1 MIQIGGQTHMVYKR
15 IIVPLFSLL
24 AFSACSQTG
33 EGPSSEPAAQ
43 SSSESLPLEESS
55 SGQPSQSQS
64 SSELSESISDGK
76 VYYTVSFYQSY
87 LRRADAMGRNGL
99 RFDTSLQIEAG
110 TALYRTTEE
119 GRAFYHNNLHPLY
132 QPHGQS
138 YDIIYLFHDA
148 ECTDLYVHGDP
159 ILSDSTFYYFGEG

>member
-1 MIQIGGQTHMVYKR
+1 MIRIGGQTHMVYKR

-55 SGQPSQSQS
+55 SEQPSQSQS

-76 VYYTVSFYQSY
+76 IYYTVSIYQSY
-87 LRRADAMGRNGL
+87 IPQPDAMGRTGV
-99 RFDTSLQIEAG
+99 RFDT
-110 TALYRTTEE
+110 ALKVEE
-119 GRAFYHNNLHPLY
+119 GSSLYSSVQEHQSFYDKIRPLY
-132 QPHGQS
+132 TAYGGAYS
-138 YDIIYLFHDA
+138 VIYLFYDP
-148 ECTDLYVHGDP
+148 ECTEFLEHGTQ
-159 ILSDSTFYYFGEG
+159 ILSDSTFYYYLKG